1 MKKGTSFFY
10 ILVSILC
17 LVLCTCKLSLEDT
30 ELFQKPDLDL
40 SDRQVTLIIPKLN
53 NSTDYINVYRKQG
66 SNDDEVVGLIFP
78 KELPSG
84 DSTYRFIDKL
94 VVDGKKYK
102 YQVRYHD
109 NKGFQYSN
117 WSDEIKIENITDAYD
132 EDDKLTYTVGSA
144 KLTFSSAD
152 YSLKVTGTITDPSD
166 ISDFSTNYTPAI
178 IIKNSDKTQ
187 VFDVSPEF
195 IAGTDPITLRGMLP
209 LSFMDTP
216 ITIVGL
222 IAQKKVYVDPN
233 ETDESKRKIKYIR
246 WTSLAPIKI
255 NGISSNT
262 ITVPS
267 QSGDAG
273 YDYSRSIQ

>member
-166 ISDFSTNYTPAI
+166 ISDFSTNYSPAI

-209 LSFMDTP
+209 LSYMDTP

-233 ETDESKRKIKYIR
+233 EPDESKRKIKYIR